1 MLSFETNEAKTNASI
16 YYKTTYHYTSMNTLE
31 KYSNPKRNDMQGV
44 KRVLTFCCLVAIVP
58 TTLIILPLYL
68 KHEVFK
74 DTIYSVAES
83 DVLEVRQGISSIFC
97 QEHVLKMNTS
107 FNAFQL
113 HHMPSESK
121 TRKHIR
127 LKKSMILPDDTL
139 EYWGFYLMNGAT
151 VELKVCSLLEGSRIL
166 VVKGER
172 NLRTCG
178 LLEHNKNK
186 FGVAYNAEQSQVK
199 VTFETAAE
207 IIGPHIT
214 TKEENPNQSPKE
226 TVHLDNESIF
236 DNAAEELDD
245 FTQEQFNDTLI
256 NDLKEEQEETTINN
270 NEKDDQVKQSG
281 ESSKAN
287 KSGIK
292 SHSKR
297 DNKKQK
303 RFSDSST
310 QKQSF
315 VENNRAKRDTILDR
329 GINHGGNAQNYHP
342 KNESDSIS
350 SFENSLLECF
360 DGQILVA
367 KYFPPSKNCNSVK
380 YLEQGAHLVSKHD
393 VNTNG
398 YYYYIFYS
406 DNDDAYNNIHA
417 VFDIFKPSYLYS
429 NISETKGCINSTNCN
444 FKVQMFSDEVVIV
457 EVPTKD
463 GIEHEDED
471 FSLLISQC
479 TPRMSV
485 YIIFPI
491 LVLIFVLSCAFI

>member
-1 MLSFETNEAKTNASI
+1 M
-16 YYKTTYHYTSMNTLE
+16 H
-31 KYSNPKRNDMQGV
+31 GV
-44 KRVLTFCCLVAIVP
+44 KRVLAFCCLVAIIP
-58 TTLIILPLYL
+58 TILIICPLYL

-74 DTIYSVAES
+74 DEIYSVAES
-83 DVLEVRQGISSIFC
+83 DVLEVRKGISSIFC
-97 QEHVLKMNTS
+97 EEHVLKMNTTFS
-107 FNAFQL
+107 AFQL
-113 HHMPSESK
+113 HKMPIESK

-139 EYWGFYLMNGAT
+139 EYWGFYLGQGST

-186 FGVAYNAEQSQVK
+186 FGVAYNAEKSQVK

-207 IIGPHIT
+207 IVDPDIIM
-214 TKEENPNQSPKE
+214 KEENAHLSSKE
-226 TVHLDNESIF
+226 KTSFDDESMF
-236 DNAAEELDD
+236 NNAAEQFDD
-245 FTQEQFNDTLI
+245 EVSQKKQNYISFNYVNKDKNSIEYDNEGDSRIKNPLSEKLESKTNL
-256 NDLKEEQEETTINN
+256 NDDNN
-270 NEKDDQVKQSG
+270 DEK
-281 ESSKAN
+281 
-287 KSGIK
+287 GIK
-292 SHSKR
+292 SHAKR
-297 DNKKQK
+297 HNKKNAQ
-303 RFSDSST
+303 RQSSNI
-310 QKQSF
+310 
-315 VENNRAKRDTILDR
+315 NNNSNIRIKRDTILDR
-329 GINHGGNAQNYHP
+329 GINHGGNAQSYRP

-393 VNTNG
+393 VSTNG
-398 YYYYIFYS
+398 YYYYIFFS
-406 DNDDAYNNIHA
+406 DNDDAFNHIHA

-429 NISETKGCINSTNCN
+429 NISETKGCINSTYCN

-463 GIEHEDED
+463 GIEHEDD
-471 FSLLISQC
+471 DISLLVSQC

-491 LVLIFVLSCAFI
+491 LVIIFILGCAFI